1 MSKITLVI
9 ACLAFVGCASS
20 PVPADK
26 LAKTTASIKSAEEL
40 NADQEPNAALH
51 LRLAREQLASA
62 KKLMEDSD
70 NERAG
75 YVLDRAG
82 ADADAAREIARAKM
96 SKIEV
101 EKYKEQVQE
110 QKTKLGGGQ

>member
-1 MSKITLVI
+1 MMKISLVI
-9 ACLAFVGCASS
+9 ACLAFVGCASA

-26 LAKTTASIKSAEEL
+26 LAKTSASIKSAEEL

-62 KKLMEDSD
+62 KQLMQDND

-96 SKIEV
+96 SKVEV
-101 EKYKEQVQE
+101 DKTKEQINE
-110 QKTKLGGGQ
+110 QKAKFGGAQ